1 MLLNPYSLNRNVR
14 LKEGFVMGMMQDTG
28 AKSTAALRSITGT
41 DDIAILLDA
50 RVNKYNPGYQI
61 FKLQS
66 TCGLQPTSNAVTTQL
81 LDPSNL
87 MNSDQDQLS
96 RLLTNPIQKMGCV
109 RLWLPIT
116 VSRTY
121 PHAKFIPYY
130 TRFVV
135 SFLGGDLS
143 KPPVII
149 RGEWEDAEDV
159 QEKRNAY
166 YSESGDGG
174 D

>member
-1 MLLNPYSLNRNVR
+1 
-14 LKEGFVMGMMQDTG
+14 MGMMQDTG
-28 AKSTAALRSITGT
+28 GRTAANMRSITGT
-41 DDIAILLDA
+41 DDVAILLDD

-66 TCGLQPTSNAVTTQL
+66 TCGLQPNSNAVTTQL
-81 LDPSNL
+81 LDTSNL
-87 MNSDQDQLS
+87 MNSDEGQIS
-96 RLLTNPIQKMGCV
+96 RLVTNPIQKMGCV

-121 PHAKFIPYY
+121 PHAKFIPVG
-130 TRFVV
+130 TRFIV

-143 KPPVII
+143 KSPVII
-149 RGEWEDAEDV
+149 RGEWDDTEEV
-159 QEKRNAY
+159 QQKRNSY